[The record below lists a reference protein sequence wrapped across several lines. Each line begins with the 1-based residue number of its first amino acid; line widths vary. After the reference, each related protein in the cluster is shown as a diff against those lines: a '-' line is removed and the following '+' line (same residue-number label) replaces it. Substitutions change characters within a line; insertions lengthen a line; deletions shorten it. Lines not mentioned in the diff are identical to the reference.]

1 MADFDN
7 TNRFT
12 IGKNKRK
19 EAENHADLKGS
30 LNVDGV
36 EFWLS
41 AWKKTAG
48 DGSTFYS
55 GTIQRKEA
63 QAAVSNGG
71 GKPASY
77 KDALD
82 GDDIPFSAEFR

>member
-55 GTIQRKEA
+55 GSIQRKDT
-63 QAAVSNGG
+63 QANSAVYAGG
-71 GKPASY
+71 AKPV
-77 KDALD
+77 ALD
-82 GDDIPFSAEFR
+82 DDIPF

>member
-1 MADFDN
+1 MTFDN

-19 EAENHADLKGS
+19 EADNHADLKGS
-30 LNVDGV
+30 ANFEGV
-36 EFWLS
+36 EVWLS

-63 QAAVSNGG
+63 RPDTPSNGG
-71 GKPASY
+71 PGGY
-77 KDALD
+77 KGTLTTID
-82 GDDIPFSAEFR
+82 DDIPF